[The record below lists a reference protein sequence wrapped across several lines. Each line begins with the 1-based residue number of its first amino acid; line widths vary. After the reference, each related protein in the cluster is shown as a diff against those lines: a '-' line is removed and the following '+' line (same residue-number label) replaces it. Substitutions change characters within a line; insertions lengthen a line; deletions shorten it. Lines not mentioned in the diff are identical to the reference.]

1 MVVSLEV
8 SFEGALS
15 LGNEGFKLFKLKSE
29 SVECLNCD
37 SLCVWHMFLTFDV
50 QTL

>member
-15 LGNEGFKLFKLKSE
+15 LGNEGFKLKSE